1 MGAQAMIDDSEEQ
14 VAATGVLG
22 PLRLDDILFTAKKAN
37 RLAPLQVVRA
47 DRVVGMPHI
56 VAAARMA
63 KRCADEGRAGADRPE
78 VEFTRFL
85 AARRTIRDA
94 IDHMGVPDD
103 APAGIVVAMGEHRHA
118 AIELFVDAL
127 GLKVDDSVIAGGEDR
142 LRAFGVTDEQLAAT
156 NPGVHDAIAVEM
168 VCSVDLMR

>member
-1 MGAQAMIDDSEEQ
+1 MIDDAEQQ

-63 KRCADEGRAGADRPE
+63 TRSANEGRAGADRPE
-78 VEFTRFL
+78 VEFTRYL

-94 IDHMGVPDD
+94 IDHMGVPDE
-103 APAGIVVAMGEHRHA
+103 APAGIVVAMGEHRQA
-118 AIELFVDAL
+118 AIELFTDAL
-127 GLKVDDSVIAGGEDR
+127 GLKVDDALIQGGIDR
-142 LRAFGVTDEQLAAT
+142 LQAFGVSQEQLDAT
-156 NPGVHDAIAVEM
+156 DSAMHDAIAVEM